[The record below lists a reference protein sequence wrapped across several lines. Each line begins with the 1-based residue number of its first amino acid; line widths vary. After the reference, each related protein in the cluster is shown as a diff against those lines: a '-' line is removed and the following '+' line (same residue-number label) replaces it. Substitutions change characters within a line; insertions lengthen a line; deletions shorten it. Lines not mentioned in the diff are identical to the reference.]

1 MDSLRK
7 DNFKDIVIFIIYK
20 NNSIFLVN
28 LIAISWKK
36 FMIKE
41 MDFHKNLLVNS
52 LNFFINLIN

>member
-52 LNFFINLIN
+52 LNFFY